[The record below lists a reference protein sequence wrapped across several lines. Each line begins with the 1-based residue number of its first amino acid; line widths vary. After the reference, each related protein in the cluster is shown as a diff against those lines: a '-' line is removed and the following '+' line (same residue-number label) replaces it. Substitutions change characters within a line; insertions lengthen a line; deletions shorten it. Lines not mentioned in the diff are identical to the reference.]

1 MLQTT
6 AHIRMASFM
15 NCRCK
20 LQGLDFHTSFQMD
33 VWPAWI
39 RCGCRISRISKSL
52 QVCPT
57 DFCCPQEF
65 FTRQRCSVRAA
76 LLQPSN
82 IFPHLPISSHIFQHL
97 PTFQFHKTSSSP
109 VGDGPPQPVVE
120 AKRSLCY
127 QYVVCIKAG
136 LRRYSEVYEGNSGH
150 VMIANREMSTLLQVS
165 WLGPCSIRVPQHW
178 LDFLD
183 PWTFVF
189 PAANKKHRVQS
200 S

>member
-1 MLQTT
+1 
-6 AHIRMASFM
+6 
-15 NCRCK
+15 
-20 LQGLDFHTSFQMD
+20 MD

-39 RCGCRISRISKSL
+39 RCGL
-52 QVCPT
+52 WHFQNFQVVAGLPNRFLLSARVFYT
-57 DFCCPQEF
+57 PAL
-65 FTRQRCSVRAA
+65 CSVRAA

-82 IFPHLPISSHIFQHL
+82 IFQHLPISSHIFHHL

-150 VMIANREMSTLLQVS
+150 VMIANREMSTGASSLMT
-165 WLGPCSIRVPQHW
+165 WAMALGIQFATLRPRATAIWVRDFRSIRVPQHW

-183 PWTFVF
+183 PWTFVDTSSER
-189 PAANKKHRVQS
+189 KKHRVQS
-200 S
+200 